1 MMYINIF
8 PKFDHLEGT
17 KRFKEIFLL
26 LQNMKASEFPRK
38 LNSGLSEGN
47 MSLNFSDDT
56 AYVDYHVLLFPL
68 IFFFLFLLLLPIILF
83 PYLFNF
89 PLSF

>member
-17 KRFKEIFLL
+17 KRFKEIFRL

-68 IFFFLFLLLLPIILF
+68 FLLFLLLLPIILF

>member
-1 MMYINIF
+1 MHINIF
-8 PKFDHLEGT
+8 HKFDHLEGT

-68 IFFFLFLLLLPIILF
+68 IFLFLLLLPIILF